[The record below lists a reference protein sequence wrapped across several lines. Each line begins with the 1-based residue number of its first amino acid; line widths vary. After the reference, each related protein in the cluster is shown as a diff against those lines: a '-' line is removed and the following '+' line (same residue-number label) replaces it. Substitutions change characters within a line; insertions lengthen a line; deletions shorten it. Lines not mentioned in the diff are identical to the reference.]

1 MEALGDV
8 DCKED
13 VLYHSDIKIK
23 LEEFPRGLTSPFPVA
38 PGCESKLPI
47 VGGNEQPGSS
57 PQGDAALN
65 PLASS
70 PNRGCWG
77 TKLEYEQSPS
87 IQEVKAQVKQSP
99 AEFDAGEQIVK
110 TLSQV
115 MNTPN
120 LEYIHFNG
128 DPINYAS
135 FIHNFETCLED
146 SMNNSR
152 NLQLL
157 IQHCMGVA
165 REAIESCV
173 NLPVS
178 EGYKTAKETLKE
190 NFGLPHIIAKAHLK
204 KLENLPPLKN
214 CAGSTLLEFT
224 RHLEIADRTL
234 RGMGPDYVG
243 YLNHSNTLMELSR
256 KLPFFLRGKWA
267 ECAGKVIEAG
277 GRPKFSDLL
286 KFVKHLGI

>member
-1 MEALGDV
+1 M
-8 DCKED
+8 
-13 VLYHSDIKIK
+13 LYHSDIKPN
-23 LEEFPRGLTSPFPVA
+23 LEEFPRGLTSPLPVA
-38 PGCESKLPI
+38 PGRESKLPI

-57 PQGDAALN
+57 PQGDTALN

-70 PNRGCWG
+70 PNRGCRG
-77 TKLEYEQSPS
+77 TKHEYEQSPA
-87 IQEVKAQVKQSP
+87 IQEDQAPVKQSP
-99 AEFDAGEQIVK
+99 AEFDAREQIVK

-115 MNTPN
+115 MNTPK
-120 LEYIHFNG
+120 LEYMHFNG

-146 SMNNSR
+146 STNNSR

-157 IQHCMGVA
+157 IQHCTGVA

-178 EGYKTAKETLKE
+178 EGYKTSKETLKE

-214 CAGSTLLEFT
+214 CAGSTLLEFA
-224 RHLEIADRTL
+224 RHLEIAARTL
-234 RGMGPDYVG
+234 RGMG
-243 YLNHSNTLMELSR
+243 SR
-256 KLPFFLRGKWA
+256 LCR
-267 ECAGKVIEAG
+267 
-277 GRPKFSDLL
+277 RL
-286 KFVKHLGI
+286 KPLKHLNGVEQKNSLF